1 MKPTPEE
8 QMKAIY
14 NALAEKQGQEITV
27 IDIHDV
33 STLADYFVIT
43 HGKNTP
49 HVDTL
54 VDAVQEAMG
63 KLDVPCRSLEGLHG
77 GSWVL
82 LDYSDVVVNVF
93 SREERTWYDLERIWR
108 DGKVISMEAVQ
119 EDAGKQ

>member
-14 NALAEKQGQEITV
+14 KALAEKQGQEITV
-27 IDIHDV
+27 IDIHGI

-63 KLDVPCRSLEGLHG
+63 KLEVPCRSQEGLHG

-82 LDYSDVVVNVF
+82 LDYNDVVVNVF

-108 DGKVISMEAVQ
+108 DGKVLPTQELEADGAA
-119 EDAGKQ
+119 E